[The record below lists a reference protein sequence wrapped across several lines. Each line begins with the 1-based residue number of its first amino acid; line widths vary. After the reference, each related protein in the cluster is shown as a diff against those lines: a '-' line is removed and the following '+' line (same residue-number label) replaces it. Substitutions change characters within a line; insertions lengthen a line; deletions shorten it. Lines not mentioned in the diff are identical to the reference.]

1 MVGIQK
7 PIFLISERKGASF
20 ELASIIMV
28 LFISVITL
36 SLFMFNPST
45 FNKLSKEDNVIEWGS
60 AILLFGSF
68 LFTGLTMLNYHRS
81 SNNLSFVKLFIG
93 LMSLAFFIIFMEEVS
108 WFQRVLEVKTP
119 ESFGSNVQ
127 DEMNL
132 HNFATEFT
140 EYAYYLGA
148 FVFLVIFPFFR
159 FIFPTISSNDFLKII
174 APRPFI
180 GIIGSISCSY
190 NFDMWNNIFI
200 QISFFSSLVILS
212 LFTIFSINRFDR
224 NITLFTLFLITNNQI
239 LFLTFGENFDRLW
252 EITEY
257 KELFI
262 PFGFFIYSIDL
273 YLNVKHYIIPRQDFS
288 PNYNS

>member
-1 MVGIQK
+1 MTTKHLKSISTAKKVAFFICCLCIISVIVFDKIFLEISIFREGWPTFSIGDLMRSTIIFISTIGIFYSMVGIQK

-68 LFTGLTMLNYHRS
+68 LFSGLTMLNYHRS

-180 GIIGSISCSY
+180 GIIGSICCS
-190 NFDMWNNIFI
+190 
-200 QISFFSSLVILS
+200 
-212 LFTIFSINRFDR
+212 
-224 NITLFTLFLITNNQI
+224 
-239 LFLTFGENFDRLW
+239 
-252 EITEY
+252 
-257 KELFI
+257 
-262 PFGFFIYSIDL
+262 
-273 YLNVKHYIIPRQDFS
+273 
-288 PNYNS
+288 

>member
-7 PIFLISERKGASF
+7 PIFLISQRKGASF
-20 ELASIIMV
+20 ELASILLV
-28 LFISVITL
+28 LFISIVI
-36 SLFMFNPST
+36 LFLFLFNSST
-45 FNKLSKEDNVIEWGS
+45 FNQLSKEDNIIEWGS

-68 LFTGLTMLNYHRS
+68 LFTGLTLLNYHRS
-81 SNNLSFVKLFIG
+81 LNNLSFVKLFIG
-93 LMSLAFFIIFMEEVS
+93 LMSIAFFIIFMEEVS
-108 WFQRVLEVKTP
+108 WFQRVLEVETP
-119 ESFGSNVQ
+119 ESFGYNIQ

-140 EYAYYLGA
+140 EYTYYLGA
-148 FVFLVIFPFFR
+148 FAFLVIFPFFR
-159 FIFPTISSNDFLKII
+159 FISPTISSNDFLKMI

-212 LFTIFSINRFDR
+212 LFTIFSIKSIDR
-224 NITLFTLFLITNNQI
+224 NITLFTMFLIISNQLLFLI
-239 LFLTFGENFDRLW
+239 FGENFDRLW

-262 PFGFFIYSIDL
+262 PYGFFIYSFDL
-273 YLNVKHYIIPRQDFS
+273 FLKGKRYIVPRQDFS